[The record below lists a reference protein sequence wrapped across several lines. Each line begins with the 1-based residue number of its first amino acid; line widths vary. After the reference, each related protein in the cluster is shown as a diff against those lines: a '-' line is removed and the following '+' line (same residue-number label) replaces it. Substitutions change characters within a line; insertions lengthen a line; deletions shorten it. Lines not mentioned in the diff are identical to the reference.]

1 MTDPALVWAR
11 AFEGITVPRLG
22 LAVSGGSDSVAMLL
36 LACDWAQGHGAA
48 LTCFTVDH
56 GLRDGSAADAAF
68 VSDLCAALG
77 VPCRVL
83 RWTGWDGQGNKSA
96 RARQGRY
103 QLMVQAARGEGIAHL
118 ALAHT
123 RDDQAETVLAHLAR
137 KAGVDGLAA
146 MAPVREAQG
155 ITWLRPLLSVG
166 RQVLRDYLTARGQD
180 WRDDPSNDDPAY
192 DRVRLRQAA
201 GALTDLGLTPE
212 ALAEVAANMRHVQA
226 ALDAQVL
233 AAAGLCTVRAGA
245 VCIDRAGFD
254 ALPEEIRRRLLA
266 GSLRWLT
273 GADYPPR
280 RAPLIETLGAVKQD
294 QAQVLAGALVLP
306 KPKAIWLCREPA
318 AVLGLQAT
326 SGTDWDGRWR
336 VSGPFWP
343 DDVIRALGDDGLRE
357 VPNWREKRLP
367 RQVLATT
374 PAVWRENRLIAAPLA
389 GYGDGWTADLRPV
402 DADYHK
408 ALVKR

>member
-11 AFEGITVPRLG
+11 AFDGFSAPRLG

-36 LACDWAQGHGAA
+36 LARDWAEGAGAA

-56 GLRDGSAADAAF
+56 GLREGSAADAAF
-68 VSDLCAALG
+68 VSGLCGKIG
-77 VPCRVL
+77 VPCHVL
-83 RWTGWDGQGNKSA
+83 RWSGWDGQGNKSA

-103 QLMVQAARGEGIAHL
+103 QLMAWAARGEGIAHI

-123 RDDQAETVLAHLAR
+123 QDDQAETVLAHLAR

-146 MAPVREAQG
+146 MAPAREDQG

-166 RQVLRDYLTARGQD
+166 RQALRDHLTARGQD
-180 WRDDPSNDDPAY
+180 WREDPSNDDTAY

-212 ALAEVAANMRHVQA
+212 ALSEVAANMRHVQA
-226 ALDAQVL
+226 ALDGQVL
-233 AAAGLCTVRAGA
+233 AAAGLCTVQAGA

-266 GSLRWLT
+266 GSVRWLT

-280 RAPLIETLGAVKQD
+280 RAPLVEALEAARQG
-294 QAQVLAGALVLP
+294 QARVLSGALVLH

-318 AVLGLQAT
+318 AVQNLQADQG
-326 SGTDWDGRWR
+326 SEWDGRWR
-336 VSGPFWP
+336 VSGPFQP
-343 DDVIRALGDDGLRE
+343 GDVIRALGDDALKTL
-357 VPNWREKRLP
+357 PNWREMRLP

-374 PAVWRENRLIAAPLA
+374 PSVWRENRLIAAPLA
-389 GYGDGWTADLRPV
+389 GYGDGWTADLRP
-402 DADYHK
+402 DAAEYHK